1 MAKTTSMNAIDVGS
15 SKISCLITIESADS
29 DKINVVGV
37 ATTPSRGVRK
47 GQIVDIDEAVSAIT
61 DCVEAAERMAGF
73 SINSCFVSISGEHI
87 QSQNS
92 KGVVAITQ
100 PEGEIGAEDVYRV
113 VEAARAVSLPNSRE
127 ILHVLPREYIVD
139 SQRGIKDPIGMAGV
153 RLETDA
159 HLITCS
165 SVAMKNMAKCVT
177 EIGIDVAGMVYTGL
191 ASSYSVLTETE
202 KELGVVLVDIGG
214 GTTSIS
220 IYIEGACAYSTVIPV
235 GAKKVTD
242 DLAIG
247 LMVSLE
253 SAEKIKHFLS
263 RAPEGTT
270 EKTDEVNLSRLGLKE
285 ETKTVSRKTVV
296 DGIIRPRLN
305 EIFTMVGTAVKKSGY
320 AGQAPAGIVL
330 CGGGA
335 MTVDAASACKRVL
348 QLPTRVGS
356 PTGLSGLVEEIDS
369 PSSAATVGLIL
380 YGAGKKDE
388 YRGGK
393 KSALDQLTKKLPLT
407 SFLNKAIEFV
417 KSFLP

>member
-1 MAKTTSMNAIDVGS
+1 MNAIDVGS
-15 SKISCLITIESADS
+15 SKISCLITIESSDS

-73 SINSCFVSISGEHI
+73 SINNAYVSISGEHI

-100 PEGEIGAEDVYRV
+100 PEGEIGEEDVYRV

-202 KELGVVLVDIGG
+202 RELGVVLVDIGG
-214 GTTSIS
+214 GTTSLS

-263 RAPEGTT
+263 HVPEGTT

-285 ETKTVSRKTVV
+285 ETKTISRKTIT

-305 EIFTMVGTAVKKSGY
+305 EIFTMVGTAIKKSGY

-330 CGGGA
+330 CGGGS

-356 PTGLSGLVEEIDS
+356 PAGLSGLVEEIDS
-369 PSSAATVGLIL
+369 PAYAATVGLIL
-380 YGAGKKDE
+380 YGAGKKNE
-388 YRGGK
+388 YSGSK
-393 KSALDQLTKKLPLT
+393 KSALDQLTKKLPLKG
-407 SFLNKAIEFV
+407 FLGKAIEFV